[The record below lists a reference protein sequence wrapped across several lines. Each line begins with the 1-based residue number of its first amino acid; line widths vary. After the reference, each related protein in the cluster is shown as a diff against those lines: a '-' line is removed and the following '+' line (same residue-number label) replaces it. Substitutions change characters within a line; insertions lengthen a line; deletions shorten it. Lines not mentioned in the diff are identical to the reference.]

1 MVSGREWQHPVVAK
15 SLTAEEQKGVN
26 VLVHDHE
33 SNFSENSQVES
44 EPNYSGCFYKWRLQ
58 IIGGDRG
65 QI

>member
-1 MVSGREWQHPVVAK
+1 MVSVQEWQHPGVAK

-26 VLVHDHE
+26 VLVHNHE

>member
-1 MVSGREWQHPVVAK
+1 MASGQECQHLEVAK
-15 SLTAEEQKGVN
+15 SSTAEEQKGVN

-58 IIGGDRG
+58 IIRVYRG